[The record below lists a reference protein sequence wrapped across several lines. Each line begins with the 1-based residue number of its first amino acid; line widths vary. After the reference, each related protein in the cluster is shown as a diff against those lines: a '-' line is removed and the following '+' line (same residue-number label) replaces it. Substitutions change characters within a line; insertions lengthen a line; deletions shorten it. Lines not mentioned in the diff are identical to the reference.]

1 MAKKKAS
8 CVLGVNVISKLN
20 YTIGIARIT
29 TGMGKVAFYLDCF
42 LWFCAFLVGLT
53 SAAPWPEEDGRW
65 RTFGYGELALCAVRA
80 LLCLGV

>member
-1 MAKKKAS
+1 M
-8 CVLGVNVISKLN
+8 
-20 YTIGIARIT
+20 
-29 TGMGKVAFYLDCF
+29 AFYLDCF

-65 RTFGYGELALCAVRA
+65 RMFGYGVLALCAVRA